1 MPVFHLQGMKGE
13 NLITLQSVGKTYRS
27 GSVSTVALH
36 DVRLDIEQG
45 VYVAIRGPSG
55 SGKTTMLNLIGL
67 LDIPTTGD
75 VLLSGQ
81 ETALLTERRR
91 AQLRNTF
98 LGFVF
103 QGYNL
108 IPEMRAWENVA
119 LPGRYGGM
127 GKRPRREL
135 ALKMLD
141 QVGLADRV
149 NNYPAQLS
157 GGEEQRAAIARAL
170 LMSPRIILADE
181 PTGNLDSDTD
191 NTILDVFDAVNE
203 GGATVIM
210 VTHDDD
216 VAHRASRTINLIDG
230 AVVDA

>member
-1 MPVFHLQGMKGE
+1 M
-13 NLITLQSVGKTYRS
+13 IALQSVGKTYQS

-36 DVRLDIEQG
+36 DVTLEIEQG

-67 LDIPTTGD
+67 LDFPSTGD

-81 ETALLTERRR
+81 ETRLLTERRR
-91 AQLRNTF
+91 AQVRNN
-98 LGFVF
+98 LVGFVF
-103 QGYNL
+103 QSYNL
-108 IPEMRAWENVA
+108 IPERRAWENVA

-127 GKRPRREL
+127 AKRARREL
-135 ALKMLD
+135 AHKMLE

-157 GGEEQRAAIARAL
+157 GGEEQRVAIARAL
-170 LMSPRIILADE
+170 LMSPKVILADE
-181 PTGNLDSDTD
+181 PTGNLDSDTGK
-191 NTILDVFDAVNE
+191 TVLDVFDAVNE
-203 GGATVIM
+203 SGATLVM

-216 VAHRASRTINLIDG
+216 VASRASRTIHLMDG

>member
-1 MPVFHLQGMKGE
+1 MIVLQA
-13 NLITLQSVGKTYRS
+13 VGKTYQS

-36 DVRLDIEQG
+36 DVSLEIEQG

-67 LDIPTTGD
+67 LDVPTTGD

-81 ETALLTERRR
+81 ETALLSERKR
-91 AQLRNTF
+91 AQVRNMF

-108 IPEMRAWENVA
+108 IPECRAWENVA

-127 GKRPRREL
+127 SKRDRREL
-135 ALKMLD
+135 AHKMLEK
-141 QVGLADRV
+141 VGLGDRV

-157 GGEEQRAAIARAL
+157 GGEEQRVAIARAL
-170 LMSPRIILADE
+170 LMSPKVILADE
-181 PTGNLDSDTD
+181 PTGNLDSDTGK
-191 NTILDVFDAVNE
+191 TVLDVLDAVNE
-203 GGATVIM
+203 AGATLVM

-216 VAHRASRTINLIDG
+216 VASRASRTIHLMDG
-230 AVVDA
+230 AVVTA

>member
-1 MPVFHLQGMKGE
+1 MIALQA
-13 NLITLQSVGKTYRS
+13 VGKTYQS

-36 DVRLDIEQG
+36 DVTLEIEQG

-67 LDIPTTGD
+67 LDVPTAGD
-75 VLLSGQ
+75 VLLAGQ
-81 ETALLTERRR
+81 ETALLSERKR
-91 AQLRNTF
+91 AQVRNEF

-108 IPEMRAWENVA
+108 IPERRAWENVA

-127 GKRPRREL
+127 AKRTRREL
-135 ALKMLD
+135 AHEMLEK
-141 QVGLADRV
+141 VGLADRV

-157 GGEEQRAAIARAL
+157 GGEEQRVAIARAL
-170 LMSPRIILADE
+170 LMSPKVILADE
-181 PTGNLDSDTD
+181 PTGNLDSDTGKSV
-191 NTILDVFDAVNE
+191 LDVLDAVNAS
-203 GGATVIM
+203 GATLVM

-216 VAHRASRTINLIDG
+216 VASRASRTIHLMDG

>member
-1 MPVFHLQGMKGE
+1 M
-13 NLITLQSVGKTYRS
+13 IALQSVGKTYQS

-36 DVRLDIEQG
+36 DVTLEIEQG

-67 LDIPTTGD
+67 LDVSTTGD
-75 VLLSGQ
+75 VFLSGQ
-81 ETALLTERRR
+81 ETALLSERKR
-91 AQLRNTF
+91 ADVRNKY

-108 IPEMRAWENVA
+108 IPERRAWENVA

-127 GKRPRREL
+127 AKRARREL
-135 ALKMLD
+135 AHKMLE

-157 GGEEQRAAIARAL
+157 GGEEQRVAIARAL
-170 LMSPRIILADE
+170 LMSPKVILADE
-181 PTGNLDSDTD
+181 PTGNLDSDTGR
-191 NTILDVFDAVNE
+191 TILDVFDTVNE
-203 GGATVIM
+203 SGATVVM

-216 VAHRASRTINLIDG
+216 VAGRASRTIHLMDG